1 MNLIALGLFL
11 RILGPMMSEMKL
23 NLLPKMRN
31 LRRIFS
37 VKNPPVEE
45 SLPSSSQKKS
55 LLQGLMSTSIS
66 RTFLKTGT
74 GETLVESTMFPG
86 LKISTSQPTV
96 DLAGLKGPP
105 AQLPTGSTLRETE
118 PGPTW
123 LFLLRLS
130 LTAKLEEAVM
140 EEILLGFINMLS
152 LMEFPKKVARTILPK
167 TLTNSAAQTSR
178 NVRTVLILRDPSLG
192 IKEIAG
198 PLPST
203 LSGR

>member
-1 MNLIALGLFL
+1 
-11 RILGPMMSEMKL
+11 MMSEMKL
-23 NLLPKMRN
+23 NLPLKMRN
-31 LRRIFS
+31 LKLNLE

-86 LKISTSQPTV
+86 LKISTSQPTA

-105 AQLPTGSTLRETE
+105 VQLPTESTSQGTE
-118 PGPTW
+118 PGLTW
-123 LFLLRLS
+123 PFLLRLS
-130 LTAKLEEAVM
+130 STVRLEEAAM
-140 EEILLGFINMLS
+140 EEILLEFINMLN
-152 LMEFPKKVARTILPK
+152 LTEFPKKVARTILQR
-167 TLTNSAAQTSR
+167 TLTNSVAQTSKS
-178 NVRTVLILRDPSLG
+178 VRTVLILRDPSLET
-192 IKEIAG
+192 KEIAG

-203 LSGR
+203 PSGR